1 MHGDFESRETLRD
14 RDISSLLHP
23 FTNAVAHAQT
33 GPDVI
38 VRGEGVRVFDQNGQ
52 AYLDGMSGLWGISL
66 GYSEARLI
74 EVADRQLRQLPYFHS
89 FSHKSHPSAILLADK
104 LLSMLPVPM
113 SKVFFTNSG
122 SESVESAIKLAWY
135 YWNGLNR
142 STKKKIIARQRAY
155 HGVNVVSGS
164 ATGLPF
170 AHNGFGMPLD
180 VIARAPCPHYWR
192 YGKPGESEQ
201 EFSDRMAAE
210 IEALILSVGPD
221 NIAAFIAEP
230 VMGAGGVI
238 VPPDG
243 YFPAVQRVLDRYE
256 ILMIADEVI
265 CGFGRTGRMFGSET
279 FNIRPDIMTFAK
291 QLSSSYLPIGAV
303 TISQKVFETVAAAS
317 NVHGVFGHGYTYSG
331 HPVSAAVALE
341 TLNIYE
347 EREIVSQVQRIGPY
361 FQSRLRELEKHA
373 LVGEVRG
380 VGLIAAIE
388 LVADKASRKVFEPLG
403 KVGAFVERRAYE
415 NGLITRTLP
424 SSDSLALCPPL
435 ICTKAELDEIV
446 DKLKIALD
454 QSLDFAAAL

>member
-1 MHGDFESRETLRD
+1 MHGDLESSEALREH
-14 RDISSLLHP
+14 DISSVLHP

-38 VRGEGVRVFDQNGQ
+38 VRGEGIRVFDQSGQ
-52 AYLDGMSGLWGISL
+52 AYLDGMAGLWGVSL
-66 GYSEARLI
+66 GYSESRLI
-74 EVADRQLRQLPYFHS
+74 EAAERQLKQLPYFHS
-89 FSHKSHPSAILLADK
+89 FSHKSHPSAILLARK

-122 SESVESAIKLAWY
+122 SESVETAIKLAWY

-142 STKKKIIARQRAY
+142 PTKKKIIARERAY

-164 ATGLPF
+164 ATGLPVV
-170 AHNGFGMPLD
+170 HNGFDMPLD
-180 VIARAPCPHYWR
+180 VISRVPCPHYWR
-192 YGKPGESEQ
+192 HGKSGESEQ
-201 EFSDRMAAE
+201 EFSKRMAAE
-210 IEALILSVGPD
+210 IEAVILNVGPE
-221 NIAAFIAEP
+221 NVAAFIAEP

-238 VPPDG
+238 VPPEG
-243 YFPAVQRVLDRYE
+243 YFPAVQKILDQYE

-265 CGFGRTGRMFGSET
+265 CGFGRTGRMFGTET

-303 TISQKVFETVAAAS
+303 AISQTVFEAVAAAS

-341 TLNIYE
+341 ALNIYE
-347 EREIVSQVQRIGPY
+347 ERDVVGRVQRIGPY
-361 FQSRLRELEKHA
+361 FQSRLRELEKHP

-380 VGLIAAIE
+380 VGLIAAVE
-388 LVADKASRKVFEPLG
+388 LVADKASKKVFQPLG

-415 NGLITRTLP
+415 KGLITRALP
-424 SSDSLALCPPL
+424 ASDSLALCPPM
-435 ICTKAELDEIV
+435 ICTEAELDEII
-446 DKLKIALD
+446 DKLKMAVDEALD
-454 QSLDFAAAL
+454 FSAAA